1 MLHVAKLISK
11 IRLVNY
17 IMINNIE
24 KRLEPRGDLSE
35 TVKLAD
41 LEKNLY
47 DAEQEILR
55 TLKEAYENEAKP
67 GTSFLDWLKSK
78 DDDYFRIIKLGS
90 GGRVSNKPRGPKK
103 VMKIDLTQE
112 MLKSFD
118 LLSKLSEAEREVIR
132 DLLNRSLN
140 THN

>member
-1 MLHVAKLISK
+1 MTL
-11 IRLVNY
+11 N
-17 IMINNIE
+17 
-24 KRLEPRGDLSE
+24 KRFLW
-35 TVKLAD
+35 
-41 LEKNLY
+41 
-47 DAEQEILR
+47 

-118 LLSKLSEAEREVIR
+118 KLSKLSEAERETIASM
-132 DLLNRSLN
+132 LNEMLN
-140 THN
+140 PKN